1 MPEGVGYGSQF
12 TASKGLELNVIGA
25 HCYAYQSFAASET
38 STVQLSFTTGNYYV
52 VGKIRLAGMIDLA
65 TPANGRIATMTVKMN
80 GNVMLISKTD
90 AAEEDM
96 PSSDVVPLLIPPFT
110 VVEVITDSNDT
121 SATYQGTVSLTGRI
135 YK

>member
-12 TASKGLELNVIGA
+12 TASTGLELNVIGA
-25 HCYAYQSFAASET
+25 HCYAYRSFAASET

-65 TPANGRIATMTVKMN
+65 TPANGRIATMSVKMN

-96 PSSDVVPLLIPPFT
+96 PSSDVAPLLIPPFT

-121 SATYQGTVSLTGRI
+121 DATYQGTVSLTGRV